1 MFKYT
6 SLLFILVVIVTGCIN
21 RQLGYFEVSPYARV
35 STNKIDQPLMVKYSS
50 RINDT
55 YLFDQPGFKFLV
67 TDLHKSYLFAAKH
80 AFGDLF
86 SEVKP
91 FVPGEVGFILEVQ
104 QMEPRWT
111 FHERQTVN
119 EFKDTFEYTDIWCH
133 LRYASTIY
141 RNDLFVSQSTGEV
154 IVKPSEVDSHKPE
167 AYFKEAVK
175 RSVAAMAQEHYNKR

>member
-6 SLLFILVVIVTGCIN
+6 CMLLILLAAGGCIN

-35 STNKIDQPLMVKYSS
+35 STNKIDQPLMVRFSS

-55 YLFDQPGFKFLV
+55 YLFNQPGFKFAV
-67 TDLHKSYLFAAKH
+67 TDLHKSYLFASKH

-86 SEVKP
+86 SNVQA
-91 FVPGEVGFILEVQ
+91 FTPGDVGFILEIQ

-111 FHERQTVN
+111 FHERQTIN
-119 EFKDTFEYTDIWCH
+119 QFKDTFEYTDAWCH

-141 RNDLFVSQSTGEV
+141 RNDLLVSQSTGEIV
-154 IVKPSEVDSHKPE
+154 VKPGEVEGYKPE
-167 AYFKEAVK
+167 EYFKEAVK
-175 RSVAAMAQEHYNKR
+175 RSIAAMAQDHYNKR